1 MRCLSGFRSFTAL
14 ARLVHDLKR
23 LAEQVLRFGVKPVY
37 AVVPAKPGYLTARKL
52 SGCRRG
58 VFDRIVQSIRRTQR
72 GIGVG
77 GLPIQILQ
85 SRGGPGGTGGGLS
98 LA

>member
-1 MRCLSGFRSFTAL
+1 MRCLSVFRSFTIL
-14 ARLVHDLKR
+14 ARLMHGLKR

-77 GLPIQILQ
+77 GLHIKNLQ
-85 SRGGPGGTGGGLS
+85 KLGIPDGT
-98 LA
+98 

>member
-1 MRCLSGFRSFTAL
+1 MRCLSGFRSLTAL

-37 AVVPAKPGYLTARKL
+37 AVVPAKPGYLTTRKL

-58 VFDRIVQSIRRTQR
+58 VFDRIVQSIRRAQH
-72 GIGVG
+72 GIGG
-77 GLPIQILQ
+77 GSLRIQNLQ
-85 SRGGPGGTGGGLS
+85 KLSVPDGT
-98 LA
+98 